1 MAWKIGGKLG
11 VGLILVKE
19 RVLKKGGKQIRV
31 KFASGSRISV
41 IME

>member
-19 RVLKKGGKQIRV
+19 RVLKKGGKQLESNLPQDR
-31 KFASGSRISV
+31 GYQL
-41 IME
+41 